1 MMWAKLANFYLLRFF
16 FSQTPEIKTKTNTRR
31 FFTVLPKQ
39 SSPMQNEKSANN
51 LLVVVLLK
59 VP

>member
-1 MMWAKLANFYLLRFF
+1 MGEARKLLSSSFVFF
-16 FSQTPEIKTKTNTRR
+16 PNPGDKKKTKHTRR